1 VALYLDLVRYPEL
14 FQNLFR
20 RELRAKYRG
29 TVLGVAWT
37 LINPL
42 VLVGIYTLVFSI
54 LLRATGVK
62 HYPLFVVS
70 GLAVWIFFQSSVQM
84 ASASLTGQASLLKQ
98 VKFPRQLLPLA
109 VVGANLV
116 TYLVMLA
123 VIVPLNLAFI
133 PATRQTFWAVLP
145 LSLPLLAV
153 ASGLAIVVAA
163 ATVLYRDVEHLLLTI
178 LLPWFFLTPI
188 FYELSKLP
196 GIDTH
201 PRIVEVL
208 HWGNFMTP
216 IVETIRGP
224 LFYGHYAG
232 ASDIIYSFV
241 VGAAALALG
250 AWVFRRVDDQLVVQ
264 L

>member
-29 TVLGVAWT
+29 SVLGVAWT

-42 VLVGIYTLVFSI
+42 VLVGIYTLLFSI

-84 ASASLTGQASLLKQ
+84 ASASLTGQAGLLKQ

-116 TYLVMLA
+116 TYFVMLL
-123 VIVPLNLAFI
+123 VIVPLNIAFI
-133 PATRQTFWAVLP
+133 PETRRTFWAVLP
-145 LSLPLLAV
+145 LSLPLLGV
-153 ASGLAIVVAA
+153 TSGLAIVFAA

-188 FYELSKLP
+188 FYELTKVP
-196 GIDTH
+196 GIADH
-201 PRIVEVL
+201 PHIVDIL
-208 HWGNFMTP
+208 HWGNFITP

-232 ASDIIYSFV
+232 ASDTVYAFV
-241 VGAAALALG
+241 AGAVALGLG

>member
-1 VALYLDLVRYPEL
+1 MVLYLDLVRYPEL

-20 RELRAKYRG
+20 RELRARYRG
-29 TVLGVAWT
+29 SVLGLAWT
-37 LINPL
+37 LVNPL
-42 VLVGIYTLVFSI
+42 VLVGIYTLLFSV
-54 LLRATGVK
+54 LLRVTGVK

-70 GLAVWIFFQSSVQM
+70 GLTVWVFFQSSVQM
-84 ASASLTGQASLLKQ
+84 ASASLIGQASLLKQ
-98 VKFPRQLLPLA
+98 VRFPRQLLPLA

-116 TYLVMLA
+116 TYVVMLL
-123 VIVPLNLAFI
+123 VIVPLNLAII
-133 PATRQTFWAVLP
+133 PATRRTFWAVVP

-153 ASGLAIVVAA
+153 TAGLAILFAA

-188 FYELSKLP
+188 FYELTRVP
-196 GIDTH
+196 GIENH
-201 PRIVEVL
+201 PHIVQVL

-224 LFYGHYAG
+224 LFYGRYAG
-232 ASDIIYSFV
+232 PSDVVYSFL
-241 VGAAALALG
+241 VGAGALAFG